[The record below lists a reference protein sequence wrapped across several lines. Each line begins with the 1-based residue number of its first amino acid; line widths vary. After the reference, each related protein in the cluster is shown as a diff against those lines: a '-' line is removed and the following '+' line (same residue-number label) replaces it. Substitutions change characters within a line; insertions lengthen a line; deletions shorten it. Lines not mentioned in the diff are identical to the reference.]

1 MSRALLR
8 TVLYDLTKV
17 YKRKQEADARQ
28 SGTSNKGVGYV
39 STGTSRIWFV
49 ARVTLEESVNHIVGM
64 GLHWDAK
71 RCWPAWCMHRICTAA
86 LTPCYDVIAAA
97 AGRGYAVSKL
107 VKI

>member
-1 MSRALLR
+1 MSCYVIR
-8 TVLYDLTKV
+8 V
-17 YKRKQEADARQ
+17 
-28 SGTSNKGVGYV
+28 GSNRCVN
-39 STGTSRIWFV
+39 
-49 ARVTLEESVNHIVGM
+49 VTLEESVNHIVGM

>member
-1 MSRALLR
+1 MPGRAELP
-8 TVLYDLTKV
+8 
-17 YKRKQEADARQ
+17 
-28 SGTSNKGVGYV
+28 NMGVGYV